1 MAERDPMNRSKT
13 SVLPLTSSPNAH
25 RLAVGLPP
33 RSIAPRQSPGS
44 DLERFDKDAR
54 ELGALAQSSRTFAA
68 ASFASRTA
76 SRTAA

>member
-1 MAERDPMNRSKT
+1 MNRSKT

-25 RLAVGLPP
+25 RLAGF
-33 RSIAPRQSPGS
+33 APRGRSPRVNPPGS